1 LSEICCIRRL
11 QIPVIPAITPQVNGF
26 GPIAAWQ
33 SGIPAVYSAVYGG
46 IQMIH
51 PSLPATNAKRLCKGA
66 KRRSNPFFLEVESWI
81 ASLRSQ

>member
-33 SGIPAVYSAVYGG
+33 SGDSCSLFGRLRVQDRPDYVPFDGKTVFDSDE
-46 IQMIH
+46 MID
-51 PSLPATNAKRLCKGA
+51 K
-66 KRRSNPFFLEVESWI
+66 
-81 ASLRSQ
+81 